1 MSNAINPEHYN
12 RLNPQPKDVI
22 RAWGLNFNLGS
33 AVKYISRAG
42 HKDDIVQDLKKAQ
55 EFIQFE
61 IDAIEGARAERKDKP
76 KHEDFMDAMLRG
88 LFGGSVGHI
97 EITGKRN
104 GKTDEEIAEIV
115 DKTIKDIISGMAGVE
130 LEEIKEG
137 NGYTEV
143 HILGTRYSIRIIDE
157 DDYRYDREADGWCD
171 PSVKEIL
178 IFNYKQSA
186 ESVKDLIA
194 YQKKVLRHEIV
205 HAFLYES
212 GLWQNAYGSK
222 CWAKNEEMIDWM
234 AIQIPKIQRAYK
246 EAYCDE

>member
-1 MSNAINPEHYN
+1 MKIVDAGYEILDP
-12 RLNPQPKDVI
+12 LNGEEILKKIERVARVCYKSEDKI
-22 RAWGLNFNLGS
+22 TEGS
-33 AVKYISRAG
+33 AEKMVGEVTEYSTSKNTATVKLCDTGMEITVSL
-42 HKDDIVQDLKKAQ
+42 DDIESTGSTQPH
-55 EFIQFE
+55 
-61 IDAIEGARAERKDKP
+61 RA
-76 KHEDFMDAMLRG
+76 FN
-88 LFGGSVGHI
+88 S
-97 EITGKRN
+97 
-104 GKTDEEIAEIV
+104 
-115 DKTIKDIISGMAGVE
+115 
-130 LEEIKEG
+130 
-137 NGYTEV
+137 EV

>member
-1 MSNAINPEHYN
+1 M
-12 RLNPQPKDVI
+12 
-22 RAWGLNFNLGS
+22 NLAELKEAYKARKLALDS
-33 AVKYISRAG
+33 AKKEEEKYKAL
-42 HKDDIVQDLKKAQ
+42 LK
-55 EFIQFE
+55 
-61 IDAIEGARAERKDKP
+61 
-76 KHEDFMDAMLRG
+76 DAMLEAG
-88 LFGGSVGHI
+88 ESDY
-97 EITGKRN
+97 
-104 GKTDEEIAEIV
+104 TDEAGYRFERIVQERKSMDEEKLLAELHERNLR
-115 DKTIKDIISGMAGVE
+115 DS
-130 LEEIKEG
+130 
-137 NGYTEV
+137 EV

-186 ESVKDLIA
+186 ESVKDLVA

>member
-1 MSNAINPEHYN
+1 MKIVDAGYEILDP
-12 RLNPQPKDVI
+12 LNGEEI
-22 RAWGLNFNLGS
+22 
-33 AVKYISRAG
+33 
-42 HKDDIVQDLKKAQ
+42 LKK
-55 EFIQFE
+55 
-61 IDAIEGARAERKDKP
+61 IERVARVCYK
-76 KHEDFMDAMLRG
+76 
-88 LFGGSVGHI
+88 S
-97 EITGKRN
+97 
-104 GKTDEEIAEIV
+104 
-115 DKTIKDIISGMAGVE
+115 
-130 LEEIKEG
+130 
-137 NGYTEV
+137 EV